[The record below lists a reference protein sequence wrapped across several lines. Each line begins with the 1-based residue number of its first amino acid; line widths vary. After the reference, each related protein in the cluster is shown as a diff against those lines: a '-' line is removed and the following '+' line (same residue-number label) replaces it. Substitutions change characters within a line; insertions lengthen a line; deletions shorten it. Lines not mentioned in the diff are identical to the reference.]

1 MAQKLPLFD
10 LHIDDSGTRH
20 PDHAGPTSTSG
31 DWFSL
36 GGVLLKSEDDAEG
49 RSLHDRFMRKWNLEG
64 PLHSVKIRHRS
75 GIFSWLTNSPPAEV
89 AEFFQDLD
97 HLVTNFPGVG
107 MACVIDRPGY
117 HDRYFEKFGR
127 QRWQLCKTAFTVI
140 CERAAKYAAQNGRRV
155 RLFVEETDR
164 KSDNLIKEYFKKLKV
179 DGMPFSPQSSEKYSP
194 LSAEELNFRL
204 LDLKFKRKSS
214 PPMQMADL
222 YLYPICRSGYDETYR
237 PFDLMKK
244 SRKVIDC
251 HLDEAERPTLGIKFS
266 CFPEKQKGPQK
277 DP

>member
-10 LHIDDSGTRH
+10 LYIDDSGTRH
-20 PDHAGPTSTSG
+20 PDHAEPTSKSG

-36 GGVLLKSEDDAEG
+36 GGVLLKNEKDAQA
-49 RSLHDRFMRKWNLEG
+49 RKLHAEFMRKWKLEG

-75 GIFSWLTNSPPAEV
+75 GIFSWLSNSTPAEV
-89 AEFFQDLD
+89 SEFFHDLD
-97 HLVTNFPGVG
+97 HLVTSFPGVG

-117 HDRYFEKFGR
+117 HDRYYEKHGR

-140 CERAAKYAAQNGRRV
+140 CERAAKYAAQEGRRI
-155 RLFVEETDR
+155 RLFVEETDK
-164 KSDNLIKEYFKKLKV
+164 KSDYLIREYFKGLKTE
-179 DGMPFSPQSSEKYSP
+179 GMPFSPQSSEKYSP

-222 YLYPICRSGYDETYR
+222 YLYPICRSGYDQKYR
-237 PFDLMKK
+237 PFHLMKENQ
-244 SRKVIDC
+244 KVIDC
-251 HLDEAERPTLGIKFS
+251 LLSEEERLTLGIKFS